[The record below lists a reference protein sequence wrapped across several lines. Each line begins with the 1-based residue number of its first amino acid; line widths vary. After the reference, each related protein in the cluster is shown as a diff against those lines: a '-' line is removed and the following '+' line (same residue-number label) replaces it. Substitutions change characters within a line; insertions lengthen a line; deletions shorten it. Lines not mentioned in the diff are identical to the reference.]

1 VKLAAGPWRRAE
13 AAFASSRIAAI
24 RYSEAV
30 QVGQQL
36 AQITGST
43 IGATP
48 NATDNRAN
56 VIRMIEAHTPKAM
69 SEEFSRPCS
78 ATSGYK
84 IVGENRV
91 TSVSNRFYEEISSVS
106 GLESGKIA
114 DRKMIFRRK
123 FADLPKIWAQ
133 SAHATHA
140 RRLQHKAW
148 PAAPKAIRKPLLRP
162 ALDSCVCRCQYRIYG
177 AQPGAPD
184 APAATLGGVVGG
196 RGLAAGS
203 WGRTASNEEGG
214 PSPPLRSR
222 RRSQAPATET
232 LRKSIG
238 VFQLGKAEHDEVEI
252 VTTHGIRQRRYR

>member
-133 SAHATHA
+133 SAHAPM
-140 RRLQHKAW
+140 L
-148 PAAPKAIRKPLLRP
+148 AACNTKHVPPRQRPFGTPLLRP
-162 ALDSCVCRCQYRIYG
+162 ALDSCVR
-177 AQPGAPD
+177 
-184 APAATLGGVVGG
+184 
-196 RGLAAGS
+196 
-203 WGRTASNEEGG
+203 
-214 PSPPLRSR
+214 
-222 RRSQAPATET
+222 
-232 LRKSIG
+232 
-238 VFQLGKAEHDEVEI
+238 
-252 VTTHGIRQRRYR
+252 